1 MSCKYDIIVAGGG
14 LAGVCS
20 ALWLSENSHVLLLSG
35 PQPAASS
42 IAAGLVNPFAGL
54 RARPVWNA
62 SKALADFELLMARTG
77 ASQFYSPSGILRPA
91 ADSLQAKHYEF
102 AAINHP
108 DDCTWLA
115 TATAREHYPQVSSDH
130 GMLLTTGGSVDI
142 KNLLASAIRTLE
154 TAGCSIRRDVTI
166 DSWGAT
172 RDEAFVLMK
181 SGERLQARTIIL
193 ALGYGYHRFGPLGQ
207 LNLHAVKG
215 QVIQTTIP
223 EGLRLSHPVCGQ
235 GYVVPGSSL
244 LTLGTTYERGFSH
257 PNPTDQATHAIL
269 RLTSKMIPAICN
281 GTVVGKAAAVRV
293 GVPGTR
299 LPMVG
304 PIGKRTW
311 VFTGLG
317 SKGLLFASHIARRL
331 PNFIADP
338 TLIPPEIR
346 VQRLSS
352 K

>member
-1 MSCKYDIIVAGGG
+1 MSSKYDIIVAGAG

-20 ALWLSENSHVLLLSG
+20 ALWLSENAHVLLLSG

-62 SKALADFELLMARTG
+62 SKAYADFESLIAHTN
-77 ASQFYSPSGILRPA
+77 AAQFFSPSGILRPA
-91 ADSLQAKHYEF
+91 ADSHQSKHYES
-102 AAINHP
+102 AANDYP
-108 DDCTWLA
+108 DRCKWLSS
-115 TATAREHYPQVSSDH
+115 ATARERHPSISAYH

-142 KNLLASAIRTLE
+142 KNLLASAIRTLK
-154 TAGCSIRRDVTI
+154 TAGCSIRRNVTI
-166 DSWGAT
+166 DSWGET
-172 RDEAFVLMK
+172 HDEAFVLMK
-181 SGERLQARTIIL
+181 SGERLRARTLIL
-193 ALGYGYHRFGPLGQ
+193 ALGYGYHRFDTLGQ
-207 LNLHAVKG
+207 LNLHSVKG

-223 EGLRLSHPVCGQ
+223 KGLRLSHPVCGR
-235 GYVVPGSSL
+235 GYIVPGDKY
-244 LTLGTTYERGFSH
+244 LTLGTTYDRGFSH
-257 PNPTDQATHAIL
+257 TNPTDEATHAIL